1 MNAQQALTLAFAPF
15 FFMFGV
21 EKTIAAVEAYR
32 DHLVASGQQQFSLN
46 EAVDWVMDRLVDELM
61 GEGF

>member
-46 EAVDWVMDRLVDELM
+46 EAVDWVMDRLIDELI

>member
-15 FFMFGV
+15 FFMFGK
-21 EKTIAAVEAYR
+21 EKTIAAIEAYR

-46 EAVDWVMDRLVDELM
+46 EAVDWVIDRLVDELV

>member
-46 EAVDWVMDRLVDELM
+46 EAVDWVMDRLVDELI

>member
-15 FFMFGV
+15 FFMFG
-21 EKTIAAVEAYR
+21 EDKTIAAIEAYR

-46 EAVDWVMDRLVDELM
+46 EAVDWVMDRLVDELV

>member
-21 EKTIAAVEAYR
+21 EKTIAAVEAYH
-32 DHLVASGQQQFSLN
+32 DHLVATGQEHFSLE
-46 EAVDWVMDRLVDELM
+46 EAMDWVMDRLVDELM

>member
-1 MNAQQALTLAFAPF
+1 MNAQQALTLAFAPL
-15 FFMFGV
+15 FFMFG
-21 EKTIAAVEAYR
+21 EKKTIAAIEAYR

-46 EAVDWVMDRLVDELM
+46 EAVDWVMDRLIDELM